1 MTQDENYD
9 DYDEVPVVAMLHE
22 DEDGNPD
29 ELVGDYVDDPQIAE
43 EDKER

>member
-1 MTQDENYD
+1 MTQDNYD
-9 DYDEVPVVAMLHE
+9 DYDDVPVVAMLHE
-22 DEDGNPD
+22 EEGNPD